1 MKIAV
6 IGSGSFGTAVA
17 SMLLNAG
24 HSINIWCHS
33 ESVAKSI
40 NDTGRNSKHMQ
51 NCKLD
56 GAFASTDFESVLKDS
71 QAFILATPSFAVR
84 KTVEMLAEFVPQD
97 APGLLL
103 SKGLGEDGSLL
114 YEQLASALDSSE
126 RVAVLSGPNHA
137 EEIALGKFAGAVVA
151 STSRETAL
159 VFQQAISSSA
169 FRLYTSND
177 PIGVSLCGAI
187 KNIVAIA
194 CGMARGLD
202 LGDNTISLL
211 ITRGLAETSRLV
223 EACGG
228 DRLTCLGLAG
238 VGDLN
243 ATCNSRHSR
252 NGMYGET
259 FAKEGMSV
267 CEYERSR
274 NAVVEGA
281 HAVKSILLLAKKHG
295 VEMPISQTIYDLLY
309 DDLNISKAVKILI
322 ERELTEE

>member
-6 IGSGSFGTAVA
+6 IGSGSFGTAMA
-17 SMLLNAG
+17 GMLLNAG
-24 HSINIWCHS
+24 HSVNIWCHS
-33 ESVAKSI
+33 ESVARSI
-40 NDTGRNSKHMQ
+40 NETGRNSKRMQ
-51 NCKLD
+51 ECKLD
-56 GAFASTDFESVLKDS
+56 GAFACTNFAAAFTGVD
-71 QAFILATPSFAVR
+71 AFILATPSFAVAD
-84 KTVEMLAEFVPQD
+84 TVKAFAPHVPQD
-97 APGLLL
+97 VPGMLL
-103 SKGLGEDGSLL
+103 SKGLSEDGGFL
-114 YEQLASALDSSE
+114 YEKLAKALGSND

-151 STSRETAL
+151 SISRETAL
-159 VFQQAISSSA
+159 VFQHAVSSSA

-187 KNIVAIA
+187 KNVVAIA

-228 DRLTCLGLAG
+228 DKLTCLGLAG

-243 ATCNSRHSR
+243 ATCNSKHSR
-252 NGMYGET
+252 NGMFGEA
-259 FAKEGMSV
+259 FAKDGISV
-267 CEYERSR
+267 SEYEHSR

-281 HAVKSILLLAKKHG
+281 HAVKNILLLASENN
-295 VEMPISQTIYDLLY
+295 VEMPISQAVYDLLY
-309 DDLNISKAVKILI
+309 KDLDIRKAVQILI